1 VRVILFFI
9 VYSLFLPAGA
19 WSQPAIGVLRGV
31 VTTQSGTVKLPGV
44 EIVVKDSSARE
55 VAQVL
60 CGEDGSFRIEL
71 PAGMYRVS
79 ASLPSFVTT
88 TKNAVV
94 VAAKTVELPFDLPI
108 AGIAQSIDVVA
119 TNPVVRGDGMLS
131 PVETISSREMDQ
143 FAPSG
148 GLQASL
154 RLLASIIEVPG
165 GVSIKGGRPAQAG
178 VQLGPSS
185 LVDTATGLSPMSL
198 PDDAVDSVEVLPN
211 PYAVEYGRFSSGL
224 VVIQTRR
231 AGDEW
236 KVRLNNLDP
245 AFRTKRGSPVNLYGV
260 QWWAPRLE
268 VGGPIVKDRLF
279 IEQTAQYRYRAQ
291 DVPSLPPDLL
301 RISHSFSSFT
311 RVDANLS
318 PRQMLVVSGGT
329 FPGVSRQDT
338 LGTFTPPAATI
349 DLHAQANE
357 IAMTERALWTDALFS
372 ETTVHAHAYDT
383 QVTPQGT
390 AAMELR
396 PETTLGNFF
405 NEQHRQTHTL
415 QLIETMSGTR
425 KGLGGLHLFK
435 LGVDLLYSSYAG
447 SSVSRPLII
456 ERSNGTVARRL
467 DFVGPTEQSVN
478 SSDVAFFAQDR
489 FQPNTRWYLE
499 FGGRVDRDGIVGRF
513 NITPRVGTAVLLN
526 ESGNAVLRGGFGL
539 FYERTPSTAGTFD
552 QFQAAVDSRFASDG
566 VTPIGPPIAFGHTTG
581 ELETPRSR
589 TWDIGYDHRL
599 NSHWAFHISA
609 VDRRGTHELI
619 LDPLQ
624 DGAVGE
630 LRLSSTGRSSYQGA
644 EAGVHFTRGPS
655 ADLNVTYARS
665 FARGD
670 LNTFANYYDTVLSP
684 VVGVNA
690 YAAAGADVPHRL
702 MARGRLMPT
711 PRWLLL
717 GIFDWRT
724 GLPYSTVN
732 EALDFVG
739 PRNTLRFPTYLR
751 LETGI
756 ERRFKIL
763 KFQPWIGVRIWN
775 SLSSFLPTDVQNN
788 VSSPAFGSFYNS
800 EYRQFRIQLRFER

>member
-1 VRVILFFI
+1 VRAILLFI
-9 VYSLFLPAGA
+9 VCSLFSAAFA
-19 WSQPAIGVLRGV
+19 WSQPATGVVHGL

-44 EIVVKDSSARE
+44 AIVVKDSSARE

-71 PAGMYRVS
+71 PAGIYRVE
-79 ASLPSFVTT
+79 ASLPGFVTT
-88 TKNAVV
+88 TKNAIV
-94 VAAKTVELPFDLPI
+94 VAAKTVEVPFDLPI
-108 AGIAQSIDVVA
+108 EGIAQSIDVVA

-131 PVETISSREMDQ
+131 RVDAISSREMDQ

-185 LVDTATGLSPMSL
+185 LVDTATGLNPMAL
-198 PDDAVDSVEVLPN
+198 PDDAVDSVDVLPN

-236 KVRLNNLDP
+236 KIRLNNLDP
-245 AFRTKRGSPVNLYGV
+245 SFRTKRGSPVNLYGV

-279 IEQTAQYRYRAQ
+279 IEQTAQYRYRAA

-311 RVDANLS
+311 RIDANLS
-318 PRQMLVVSGGT
+318 PRQTLVVSGGT
-329 FPGVSRQDT
+329 FPGVSQQDT

-349 DLHAQANE
+349 DLKAWANE
-357 IAMTERALWTDALFS
+357 IAMTERALWTDSLFS
-372 ETTVHAHAYDT
+372 ETTVHAHAYET
-383 QVTPQGT
+383 NVTPQGT
-390 AAMELR
+390 APMELR

-405 NEQHRQTHTL
+405 NEQHRQTGTL
-415 QLIETMSGTR
+415 QLIETVSGSR
-425 KGLGGLHLFK
+425 SGFGGLHLFK
-435 LGVDLLYSSYAG
+435 IGVDLLFSGYEG
-447 SSVSRPLII
+447 WSVSRPVII

-467 DFVGPTEQSVN
+467 DFSGPRMQSVD
-478 SSDVAFFAQDR
+478 SSDLAFFAQDR

-499 FGGRVDRDGIVGRF
+499 FGGRVDRDGVVGRF
-513 NITPRVGTAVLLN
+513 NVTPRVGSAVLLTP
-526 ESGNAVLRGGFGL
+526 SGNAVLRGGFGL
-539 FYERTPSTAGTFD
+539 FYERTPSTAGAFD
-552 QFQAAVDSRFASDG
+552 QFETARDARFASDG
-566 VTPIGPPIAFGHTTG
+566 VTPIGPPVTFVHTTG

-599 NSHWAFHISA
+599 NTRWSFHMSA
-609 VDRRGTHELI
+609 VDRRGTHELV

-624 DGAVGE
+624 DGATGE
-630 LRLSSTGRSSYQGA
+630 LRLSSTGRSSYRGA
-644 EAGVHFTRGPS
+644 EAGVHYTHGPM

-670 LNTFANYYDTVLSP
+670 LNTFSNYYDTMLAP

-690 YAAAGADVPHRL
+690 YAPASADVPHRL

-732 EALDFVG
+732 ETLDFVG

-751 LETGI
+751 LEAGI

-775 SLSSFLPTDVQNN
+775 ALESFLPTDVQNN